1 MREEADC
8 RAAAELS
15 MYCAVDNPFHN
26 TKLSSWF
33 EWVKKHEQER
43 KLGISP
49 DEAFRREA
57 ERRAE
62 AAEELERL
70 AILVRWHRWRSV
82 LLKRMTP
89 IDPDDHANK
98 KSLGALIEENGDDE
112 DDSIGLEVDLDE
124 PYAIFDNLSLEK
136 TQELAEDIKMHIAL
150 KKSIT
155 KLKFWHCL
163 QCICNNALTQ
173 LQNKRTIQH
182 NTLRAEWTDP
192 SIIRQDD
199 DLS

>member
-70 AILVRWHRWRSV
+70 AILREKHA
-82 LLKRMTP
+82 KP

-182 NTLRAEWTDP
+182 NTLRAGATAEL
-192 SIIRQDD
+192 QVQVYV
-199 DLS
+199 